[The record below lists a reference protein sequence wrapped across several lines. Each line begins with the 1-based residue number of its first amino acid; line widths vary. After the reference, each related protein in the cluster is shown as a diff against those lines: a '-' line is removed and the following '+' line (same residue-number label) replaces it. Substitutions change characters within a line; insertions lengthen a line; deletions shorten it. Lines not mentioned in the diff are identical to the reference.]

1 MEKITYPGLLQPLSI
16 PKITWKDNAMDFIEI
31 LLKSWRND
39 IIMEKWYNH
48 GDNL

>member
-1 MEKITYPGLLQPLSI
+1 
-16 PKITWKDNAMDFIEI
+16 MDFIEI